1 MDRGPL
7 GRRVFIPKATV
18 NPSNAEFI
26 SLAYVTHTDKD
37 TPSSLG
43 FVSIC
48 SPSSS
53 TVPYVSSKALTTL
66 EKNKSS

>member
-1 MDRGPL
+1 MNSGPL
-7 GRRVFIPKATV
+7 GQRVFIPKARV
-18 NPSNAEFI
+18 NPSNTQFI

-43 FVSIC
+43 FVSVC

-53 TVPYVSSKALTTL
+53 TVPYVSSKALTTF
-66 EKNKSS
+66 EKCKSS